1 MPKKWS
7 PVVLSLTFWLAA
19 AGPFAG
25 CAAATES
32 TSAVASNTTGF
43 KDASRHWGAD
53 AIAWA
58 VTSGIVDGYEDG
70 TFRPDQSVSEPEFLA
85 MLLRAYPNTL
95 VPSASKGAAWFE
107 PYYLY
112 ADKQKWPVLHNTD
125 PSRYNRGSVARLI
138 AATQKGPLP
147 LNDSIRYLLDQGLS
161 QGKSAATVEGYRAGD
176 KLSRAE
182 SVQFIRNLK
191 RQSFALPSSSPD
203 SQTAT
208 EQASGAAV
216 TVKGIAIGDSADSV
230 VGKLGEPA
238 RKDAGE
244 YGVQWYIYNGNYS
257 DYVQVGI
264 ADGKVAALYSPSA
277 NWTTEKGIADGS
289 AKADVEQQYGS
300 PLQYIMKGNT
310 RFMMNYGNGE
320 YGTYEIG
327 GSYAT
332 FFYDLHRDQVVT
344 GVQIVAKAAE
354 QAQTSFYSE
363 GSDGLARAFE
373 RQSFDLAN
381 AARVKLG
388 LKAFAWDDAAAE
400 TARQHSADM
409 AANNYFD
416 HTNLSGQSPFDRMK
430 QNDIKYRTA
439 AENIAAGQSSAI
451 FAHHGWMNSEGH
463 RKNLLGDTQRLGVG
477 VSFGGKMKIYYTQ
490 NFYTP

>member
-1 MPKKWS
+1 MNKRWL
-7 PVVLSLTFWLAA
+7 PVTLSLAFWLAA

-25 CAAATES
+25 CAAADES
-32 TSAVASNTTGF
+32 TSAVAANTSRF
-43 KDASRHWGAD
+43 KDASFHWGAE

-58 VTSGIVDGYEDG
+58 VNSGIVDGYEDG
-70 TFRPDQSVSEPEFLA
+70 TFRPDQGVSEPEFLA
-85 MLLRAYPNTL
+85 MLLRAYPDAS
-95 VPSASKGAAWFE
+95 VPSAAKGTAWFE
-107 PYYLY
+107 PYYRY
-112 ADKQKWPVLHNTD
+112 ADQQKWPVLHTTD
-125 PSRYNRGSVARLI
+125 PNEYNRGSVARLI
-138 AATQKGPLP
+138 AATQKGSLP
-147 LNDSIRYLLDQGLS
+147 LADSIRYLLDQGLS

-191 RQSFALPSSSPD
+191 RQSFALPSSPP
-203 SQTAT
+203 AP
-208 EQASGAAV
+208 GAAV
-216 TVKGIAIGDSADSV
+216 EQAADAAVSVKGIAVGDAADSV
-230 VGKLGEPA
+230 ARKLGEPS

-244 YGVQWYIYNGNYS
+244 YGVQWLIYNGDYS
-257 DYVQVGI
+257 DYVQVGMQ
-264 ADGKVAALYSPSA
+264 DGKVAALYSPSA
-277 NWTTEKGIADGS
+277 NWSAAKGIADGS
-289 AKADVEQQYGS
+289 TQADVEREYGS

-310 RFMMNYGNGE
+310 RFMMNYGKGE

-327 GSYAT
+327 GAYVT
-332 FFYDLHRDQVVT
+332 FFYDVHREQAVT
-344 GVQIVAKAAE
+344 GIQVVAKATE

-363 GSDGLARAFE
+363 GSEGLARAFE

-388 LKAFAWDDAAAE
+388 LKPFVWDETAAE

-409 AANNYFD
+409 AAGNYFD

-430 QNDIKYRTA
+430 QNGIKYRTA

-463 RKNLLGDTQRLGVG
+463 RKNMLGDTQRLGVG
-477 VSFGGKMKIYYTQ
+477 VSFGGKMHIYYTQ